1 MFLLANMGWSLVETY
16 RHNMTS
22 LRNWFQFLLHL
33 GLFEQLAHIALIVL
47 DVEVQLPVLHVAA
60 SGGHA
65 LQAAVLVDIA
75 AAVVAPVGSV
85 GVAAL
90 VPVLKEGFYTFAT
103 DKKQKLTTLLLH
115 SLFFQSTNFS

>member
-1 MFLLANMGWSLVETY
+1 MYYSP
-16 RHNMTS
+16 
-22 LRNWFQFLLHL
+22 LHL

-103 DKKQKLTTLLLH
+103 DKKQELTTLLLH